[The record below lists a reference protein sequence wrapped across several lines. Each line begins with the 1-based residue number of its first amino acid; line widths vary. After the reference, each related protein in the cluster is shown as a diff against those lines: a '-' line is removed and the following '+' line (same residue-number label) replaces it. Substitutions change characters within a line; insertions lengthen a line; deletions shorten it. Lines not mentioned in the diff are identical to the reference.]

1 MHSQHGFC
9 PGSRYASNAPHPN
22 LKWPKRREKS
32 QNKKQKEG
40 KLNRTCLQFFS
51 SLQSLYFSLIS
62 WKGLINAQST
72 GLCKATKFWME
83 MKSASL
89 SDHDPPLWE
98 QQHSE
103 RDAREE
109 SQAVRWATMK
119 KLFIGKRYHWE
130 KKKKSYIL
138 KHSWDFKI
146 WTGERG
152 ENVKISCYDYS
163 MLYALHP
170 IFWVNGE

>member
-22 LKWPKRREKS
+22 LKWPKCREKS
-32 QNKKQKEG
+32 PNKKQKEG
-40 KLNRTCLQFFS
+40 KLNRTCLQFLS

-62 WKGLINAQST
+62 WKGLINAQSR

-89 SDHDPPLWE
+89 CDHDPPHRE

-103 RDAREE
+103 RDAGEE

-119 KLFIGKRYHWE
+119 KLFIRKKKSLGGKE
-130 KKKKSYIL
+130 KKKSCIVKW
-138 KHSWDFKI
+138 SWEFRI
-146 WTGERG
+146 WTSERG
-152 ENVKISCYDYS
+152 EKVKVSCYYYS
-163 MLYALHP
+163 ILYALDP
-170 IFWVNGE
+170 I